1 MVARVVSDSMQKSIV
16 VEVDR
21 LFKHPFYGKTMR
33 RRRKFMAHDE
43 ENQCSVGDRV
53 KIEEARPLS
62 KRKRWVVVEII
73 QKRKD

>member
-21 LFKHPFYGKTMR
+21 LFKHPFYGKTIR

>member
-1 MVARVVSDSMQKSIV
+1 MVARVVSDSMKKSIV

-21 LFKHPFYGKTMR
+21 LFKHPFYGKTIR